1 MKARGG
7 MPLTRRSAEDWIR
20 ALMRVLVIEDD
31 AATAAYV
38 AKGLREAGQSVEVS
52 PDGRDG
58 LFRATHEPFDLLIVD
73 RMLPGLDGLSIV
85 KSARAAGVAAPV
97 LFLTAMGAIE
107 DRVAGLEGGADDYL
121 VKPFSFA
128 ELSARVNAL
137 ARRPPL
143 KEEETVLVVGD
154 LTLDRLRRTLRRGE
168 TAIELQPRE
177 FRLLEELM
185 LNAGRVV
192 TRTMLL
198 ERVWDFHFDP
208 GTNIVETHIS
218 RIRSK
223 IDRGGDAAL
232 IHTVRGAGYVI
243 RAA

>member
-1 MKARGG
+1 
-7 MPLTRRSAEDWIR
+7 
-20 ALMRVLVIEDD
+20 MRVLVIEDD
-31 AATAAYV
+31 PETAAYI
-38 AKGLREAGQSVEVS
+38 AKGLREAGQQVELVRE
-52 PDGRDG
+52 GREG
-58 LFRATHEPFDLLIVD
+58 LMRATQQDFDLIVVD
-73 RMLPGLDGLSIV
+73 RMLPGLDGLSLV
-85 KSARAAGVAAPV
+85 KAARAAGVAAPV
-97 LFLTAMGAIE
+97 LMLTAMGAIE

-121 VKPFSFA
+121 IKPFSFA
-128 ELSARVNAL
+128 ELNARLNAL
-137 ARRPPL
+137 ARRPPI
-143 KEEETVLVVGD
+143 KEEETTLRVAD
-154 LTLDRLRRTLRRGE
+154 LTLDRLKRTVMRGDQL
-168 TAIELQPRE
+168 IELQPRE

-223 IDRGGDAAL
+223 LARDEGAQL

-243 RAA
+243 RAD